1 MRVNR
6 PTTPTDRAVHWN
18 TVYDTKGDDGVS
30 WYQATPVITL
40 ELLDALR
47 VDRSASIIDLGGGAS
62 VVVDH
67 LLAREFT
74 DVSVLDV
81 SKVALDNTKARLGP
95 AAERVHWLHRDI
107 FDWVP
112 ARRFDLWHDRAVFHF
127 LIEEDERETY
137 LHVLRSGIAPGGRVV
152 VATFDAHGPT
162 HCSGLPVVRY
172 GATELAQVFAPHF
185 DLVDT
190 RSEEHLT
197 PAGLV
202 QPFTWVVFSPS
213 FRPREKARTVP
224 HPE

>member
-6 PTTPTDRAVHWN
+6 PTTPAHRAAHWN
-18 TVYDTKGDDGVS
+18 AVYDTKGEDGVS
-30 WYQATPVITL
+30 WYQAVPTVTL
-40 ELLDALR
+40 DLLETLR
-47 VDRSASIIDLGGGAS
+47 VGRAASIVDLGGGAS
-62 VVVDH
+62 VVVDY

-81 SKVALDNTKARLGP
+81 SKVALDTARARLGP
-95 AAERVHWLHRDI
+95 AAERVRWLHRDI

-112 ARRFDLWHDRAVFHF
+112 ERRFDLWHDRAVFHF
-127 LIEEDERETY
+127 LIDADERESY
-137 LHVLRSGIAPGGRVV
+137 LKVLRSGIAPGGRVV

-185 DLVDT
+185 DLVEI

-202 QPFTWVVFSPS
+202 QPFTWVALSPS
-213 FRPREKARTVP
+213 S
-224 HPE
+224 

>member
-6 PTTPTDRAVHWN
+6 PTTPTDRAAHWN

-30 WYQATPVITL
+30 WYQAIPNVTL
-40 ELLDALR
+40 ELLDTLR
-47 VDRSASIIDLGGGAS
+47 VGRAASIIDLGGGAS

-81 SKVALDNTKARLGP
+81 SKVALDDTRARLGP
-95 AAERVHWLHRDI
+95 AAEQVHWLHRDI

-112 ARRFDLWHDRAVFHF
+112 ERRFDLWHDRAVFHF
-127 LIEEDERETY
+127 LIDEVERETY
-137 LHVLRSGIAPGGRVV
+137 LQVLRSGIAPGGRVV

-202 QPFTWVVFSPS
+202 QPFTWVALSPS
-213 FRPREKARTVP
+213 S
-224 HPE
+224 

>member
-6 PTTPTDRAVHWN
+6 PTTPANRAAHWN
-18 TVYDTKGDDGVS
+18 TVYDTKGEDGVS
-30 WYQATPVITL
+30 WYQSVPKVTL
-40 ELLDALR
+40 ELLDTLR
-47 VDRSASIIDLGGGAS
+47 IGRAASIIDLGGGAS

-67 LLAREFT
+67 LLARDFT

-81 SKVALDNTKARLGP
+81 SKVALDNTKVRLGP

-107 FDWVP
+107 FEWVP
-112 ARRFDLWHDRAVFHF
+112 ERRFDLWHDRAVFHF
-127 LIEEDERETY
+127 LIDEDEREAY
-137 LHVLRSGIAPGGRVV
+137 LNVLRSGIAPGGRVV

-190 RSEEHLT
+190 RAEEHLT

-202 QPFTWVVFSPS
+202 QPFTWVALSPS
-213 FRPREKARTVP
+213 S
-224 HPE
+224 

>member
-6 PTTPTDRAVHWN
+6 PTTPANRAAHWN
-18 TVYDTKGDDGVS
+18 TVYDTKGEDGVS
-30 WYQATPVITL
+30 WYQSVPTVTL
-40 ELLDALR
+40 ELLDTLR
-47 VDRSASIIDLGGGAS
+47 IGRAASIIDLGGGAS

-67 LLAREFT
+67 LLARDFT

-81 SKVALDNTKARLGP
+81 SKVALDNTKVRLGP

-107 FDWVP
+107 FEWVP
-112 ARRFDLWHDRAVFHF
+112 ERRFDLWHDRAVFHF
-127 LIEEDERETY
+127 LIDEDEREAY
-137 LHVLRSGIAPGGRVV
+137 LNVLRSGIAPGGRVV

-172 GATELAQVFAPHF
+172 GATELAQVFASHF
-185 DLVDT
+185 DMIDT

-202 QPFTWVVFSPS
+202 QPFTWVALSPS
-213 FRPREKARTVP
+213 S
-224 HPE
+224 

>member
-6 PTTPTDRAVHWN
+6 PTTPANRAAHWN
-18 TVYDTKGDDGVS
+18 TVYDTKGEDGVS
-30 WYQATPVITL
+30 WYQSVPKVTL
-40 ELLDALR
+40 ELLDTLR
-47 VDRSASIIDLGGGAS
+47 IGRAASIIDLGGGAS

-67 LLAREFT
+67 LLARDFT

-81 SKVALDNTKARLGP
+81 SKVALDNTKVRLGP

-107 FDWVP
+107 FEWVP
-112 ARRFDLWHDRAVFHF
+112 ERRFDLWHDRAVFHF
-127 LIEEDERETY
+127 LIDEDEREAY
-137 LHVLRSGIAPGGRVV
+137 LNVLRSGIAPGGRVV

-185 DLVDT
+185 DLIDT

-202 QPFTWVVFSPS
+202 QPFTWVALSPS
-213 FRPREKARTVP
+213 S
-224 HPE
+224 

>member
-6 PTTPTDRAVHWN
+6 PTTPANRAAHWN
-18 TVYDTKGDDGVS
+18 AVYDTKGEDGVS
-30 WYQATPVITL
+30 WYQAVPTVTL

-47 VDRSASIIDLGGGAS
+47 VGRAASVIDLGGGAS

-81 SKVALDNTKARLGP
+81 SKVALDNTRARLGP
-95 AAERVHWLHRDI
+95 NAERVHWLHRDI

-112 ARRFDLWHDRAVFHF
+112 ERPFDLWHDRAVFHF
-127 LIEEDERETY
+127 LIDEDERESY
-137 LHVLRSGIAPGGRVV
+137 LQVLRSGVAPGGRVV

-162 HCSGLPVVRY
+162 HCSGLPVLRY
-172 GATELAQVFAPHF
+172 GAAELAQVFAPHF

-202 QPFTWVVFSPS
+202 QPFTWVALSPS
-213 FRPREKARTVP
+213 S
-224 HPE
+224 

>member
-6 PTTPTDRAVHWN
+6 PTTPTDRAAHWN
-18 TVYDTKGDDGVS
+18 TVYDTKGEDGVS
-30 WYQATPVITL
+30 WYQAIPNVTL
-40 ELLDALR
+40 ELLDTLR
-47 VDRSASIIDLGGGAS
+47 VGRAASIIDLGGGAS

-81 SKVALDNTKARLGP
+81 SKVALDDTRARLGP
-95 AAERVHWLHRDI
+95 AAEQVHWLHRDI

-112 ARRFDLWHDRAVFHF
+112 ERRFDLWHDRAVFHF
-127 LIEEDERETY
+127 LIDKDERETY
-137 LHVLRSGIAPGGRVV
+137 LQVLRSGIAPGGRVV

-172 GATELAQVFAPHF
+172 GATELAEVFAPHF
-185 DLVDT
+185 DLIDT

-202 QPFTWVVFSPS
+202 QPFTWVALSPS
-213 FRPREKARTVP
+213 S
-224 HPE
+224 